1 MKEDDEIRKKTIL
14 LWYFS
19 NNLTMKLQVKQD
31 LYLSINT
38 KF

>member
-1 MKEDDEIRKKTIL
+1 MKEDDEIRKKN
-14 LWYFS
+14 YSSMVFFF
-19 NNLTMKLQVKQD
+19 LTMKLQVKQD